1 MFMVELL
8 SPAGDFESLAAAI
21 KGGANSIYF
30 GIKWLN
36 MRAGGAKNFD
46 ITDMKE
52 IAKKCHE
59 NNVRCYVTLNTTIS
73 EHELDKI
80 QKILDEVK
88 NAKVDAVIASD
99 FSVINKCFEQGI
111 EVHISTQT
119 NVSNYEAVKFFSK
132 FSHRIVLAREC
143 TLEQIKS
150 IIEKAKRDKLN
161 MEIETFVHGAMCV
174 AVSGRCFMSQ
184 YHNRR
189 SANKGQCL
197 QECRKQYKIIDIE
210 EPDREFIIEDNYVM
224 SPKDLCTLPILD
236 KLVKTGIKV
245 FKIEGRGRSS
255 DYVYTTAKVYSEALK
270 KIEKGKWL
278 EVDIK
283 KGLNELNSVYNRGLS
298 IGFYL
303 GTPTNDSWSGVYG
316 SNATETKQEIGKVT
330 NYYSD
335 KKVAVIELINGELKT
350 GDDVSFVGK
359 TTGYFRTKVDEI
371 HTDKGIVKNSKK
383 GDIISV
389 KVDEKVRV
397 NDKVFVIREN
407 KDRKKMEIISDF
419 ELKPELSPGKHRQN

>member
-1 MFMVELL
+1 
-8 SPAGDFESLAAAI
+8 
-21 KGGANSIYF
+21 
-30 GIKWLN
+30 
-36 MRAGGAKNFD
+36 
-46 ITDMKE
+46 
-52 IAKKCHE
+52 
-59 NNVRCYVTLNTTIS
+59 
-73 EHELDKI
+73 
-80 QKILDEVK
+80 
-88 NAKVDAVIASD
+88 
-99 FSVINKCFEQGI
+99 
-111 EVHISTQT
+111 
-119 NVSNYEAVKFFSK
+119 
-132 FSHRIVLAREC
+132 
-143 TLEQIKS
+143 
-150 IIEKAKRDKLN
+150 
-161 MEIETFVHGAMCV
+161 
-174 AVSGRCFMSQ
+174 
-184 YHNRR
+184 
-189 SANKGQCL
+189 
-197 QECRKQYKIIDIE
+197 
-210 EPDREFIIEDNYVM
+210 M

-371 HTDKGIVKNSKK
+371 HTDKLL
-383 GDIISV
+383 
-389 KVDEKVRV
+389 RV
-397 NDKVFVIREN
+397 LLFCD
-407 KDRKKMEIISDF
+407 SA
-419 ELKPELSPGKHRQN
+419 L